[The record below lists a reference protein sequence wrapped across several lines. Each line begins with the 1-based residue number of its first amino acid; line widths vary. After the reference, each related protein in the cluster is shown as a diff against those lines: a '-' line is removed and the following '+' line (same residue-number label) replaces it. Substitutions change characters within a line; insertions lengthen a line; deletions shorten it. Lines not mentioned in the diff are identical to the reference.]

1 MSLLWTKFASI
12 VQKVNLVC
20 LIRHFFISDIYF
32 AFYNLKLP
40 IAIYECLGSNF
51 MLTLWFKI
59 YLSEESEEKM
69 HSWKVLSPLI

>member
-1 MSLLWTKFASI
+1 MFDQAF
-12 VQKVNLVC
+12 V
-20 LIRHFFISDIYF
+20 FISDIYF

-69 HSWKVLSPLI
+69 HLWKVLSPLI